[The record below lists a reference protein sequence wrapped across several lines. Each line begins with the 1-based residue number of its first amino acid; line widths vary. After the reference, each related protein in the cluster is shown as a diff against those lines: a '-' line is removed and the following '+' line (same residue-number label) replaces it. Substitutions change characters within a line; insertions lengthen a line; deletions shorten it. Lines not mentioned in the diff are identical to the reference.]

1 MSSTPNNQDNP
12 PKEAPKPQP
21 STAKPNHI
29 PAASLDQTGI
39 LRFSEGANQEANFS
53 QNKNSD

>member
-21 STAKPNHI
+21 STVKPNHT
-29 PAASLDQTGI
+29 AASYEKTGTAKFDGSPENTVD
-39 LRFSEGANQEANFS
+39 FSRNQ
-53 QNKNSD
+53 NSD